1 MITSPAAGPPEIV
14 TLGETLVSLSNPA
27 VGLLRYARS
36 LDISVGGAESNLAI
50 GAIRLGRPS
59 AWIGRVG
66 DDEFG
71 HLVRQ
76 RLIGEGLE
84 VRVTVDP
91 RRPTAVM
98 VKSRRTA
105 DYGTVTYYRAGSAGS
120 ALCPDDVDEDLVN
133 SARVLHVTGITPG
146 LSSNARDAVHA
157 AAEAARSHG
166 VLVSVDFNYRR
177 GLWGPEQAAE
187 EFRWL
192 AKNADICF
200 ATADE
205 AVIAVGEADP
215 ETLARRIA
223 ELGPRHVLIKLGAE
237 GAVSVLD
244 GEAHRVT
251 PPQVT
256 LIDPV
261 GAGDAFAAG
270 YLTGLLEGADPAG
283 RMSLAAQVGA
293 YAVTVDGDW
302 EGLPTRAELIRV
314 ATGTILR

>member
-1 MITSPAAGPPEIV
+1 LISSSATDSPEIV
-14 TLGETLVSLSNPA
+14 TLGETLVSLTNPA
-27 VGLLRYARS
+27 VGPLRYART
-36 LDISVGGAESNLAI
+36 LDIIVGGAESNLAI
-50 GAIRLGRPS
+50 GAIRLGRTA

-66 DDEFG
+66 GDEFG
-71 HLVRQ
+71 FLVQQ
-76 RLIGEGLE
+76 RLRGEGLD

-91 RRPTAVM
+91 QRPTAVM

-120 ALCPDDVDEDLVN
+120 ALCPDDVDEDLVS
-133 SARVLHVTGITPG
+133 SARVLHITGITAG
-146 LSSNARDAVHA
+146 LSSHARDAVHA
-157 AAEAARSHG
+157 ATEIARAHG

-177 GLWGPEQAAE
+177 ALWGPEQAAE

-205 AVIAVGEADP
+205 AAIAVDEADP
-215 ETLARRIA
+215 KTLARRLA
-223 ELGPRHVLIKLGAE
+223 ELGTRHVLVKLGPE
-237 GAVSVLD
+237 GAVGVVDDEL
-244 GEAHRVT
+244 HTVT
-251 PPQVT
+251 PPRVT
-256 LIDPV
+256 VIDPV

-270 YLTGLLEGADPAG
+270 YLAGLLEGADAAE

-302 EGLPTRAELIRV
+302 EGLPTRAELTRV
-314 ATGTILR
+314 ASGTILR